1 MTKRNYSYESEV
13 KLTME
18 GENLLKKASIR
29 NAEYYNMVEILDK
42 LYADSKNGRIFTDLV
57 SVISSEDNIKMAYR
71 NLKNNKGSQTA
82 GVDGLTFENLNGV
95 PDGVLVCKVKEKIQ
109 NYQPK
114 AVRRVYI
121 PKPNGKQRPLGIP
134 TVLDRLVQQSVLQI
148 MEPICEAKFY
158 DKSYGFRPNRSTN
171 NAIAMCYKY
180 AQQDGYHYVV
190 DVDIKGFFDNVDH
203 AKLIKQIWALGIH
216 DKNLICLIGKM
227 LKAPIEYK
235 GEREIPTKGTPQGGV
250 LSPLLA
256 NIVLNELDWWIASQW
271 ELMPMKKPCKSD
283 VLKNKN
289 GSDNRG
295 YQYKRLRET
304 SKLKDCHIVRYAD
317 DFKIFCK
324 NYSDACKLKA
334 ATEQWLLERL
344 KLETSEEKSR
354 ITNLKVNY
362 SEFLGIKFKL
372 YKKGTKWVI
381 KSHMTEKALASQQ
394 KKLKVAMLNLKG
406 AHASKQLQHRD
417 TTTYNQMVVGMHQY
431 YSMATMICEDVHKL
445 FPPLHLTL
453 KHASSVNKVSR
464 EPPERLYDGMDE
476 FFYECYKD
484 SKQVRFING
493 LIIVPVAYCKT
504 KNPMCHSP
512 SVNRYTASGREL
524 IHKMLQK
531 DEYYDVLAN
540 LSKTNIPNE
549 SIEFH
554 DNMISRFVASKGKCE
569 LCKKHLVLDDVACL
583 RIKPKEEGG
592 TDEYKNLRIVHKDV
606 LELRNTDDVTVIKR
620 IISELNISESS
631 ERQKIN
637 KWRNRIGKE
646 NIQFG
651 NL

>member
-29 NAEYYNMVEILDK
+29 NAEYYNMVEVLDK
-42 LYADSKNGRIFTDLV
+42 LYEDSKNGRIFTDLI
-57 SVISSEDNIKMAYR
+57 SVISSDDNIKMAYR
-71 NLKNNKGSQTA
+71 NLKSNKGSQTP
-82 GVDGLTFENLNGV
+82 GVDGLTFE
-95 PDGVLVCKVKEKIQ
+95 DLVNMPEEILVSKVRGKIK

-134 TVLDRLVQQSVLQI
+134 TVLDRLVQQSVLQV
-148 MEPICEAKFY
+148 MEPVCEARFY
-158 DKSYGFRPNRSTN
+158 DKSYGFRPNRSAN

-180 AQQDGYHYVV
+180 AQRDGYHYVV

-203 AKLIKQIWALGIH
+203 AKLLKQIWTLGIH

-235 GEREIPTKGTPQGGV
+235 GVRVKATKGTPQGGV

-271 ELMPMKKPCKSD
+271 EYMPIKNPTKSD
-283 VLKNKN
+283 IYINRN
-289 GSDNRG
+289 GSENRG
-295 YQYKRLRET
+295 NLYKKLRT
-304 SKLKDCHIVRYAD
+304 TKLKDCHIVRYAD

-324 NYSDACKLKA
+324 TYQTACKLKI
-334 ATEQWLLERL
+334 ATEQWLLDRL

-362 SEFLGIKFKL
+362 SEFLGVKFKL
-372 YKKGTKWVI
+372 YKKGKKWVI
-381 KSHMTEKALASQQ
+381 KSHMTEKALMNQQ
-394 KKLKVAMLNLKG
+394 KKLKVAMMNLKK
-406 AHASKQLQHRD
+406 AHATKQLQHRD

-445 FPPLHLTL
+445 FPPLYQSL
-453 KHASSVNKVSR
+453 KHASSINKVSR
-464 EPPERLYDGMDE
+464 DPPERLYDGMDE
-476 FFYECYKD
+476 FFYMSYKD

-504 KNPMCHSP
+504 KNPMCHNP
-512 SVNRYTASGREL
+512 NVNRYTADGREL
-524 IHKMLQK
+524 IHKMLQSE
-531 DEYYDVLAN
+531 EYMDVLVG
-540 LSKTNIPNE
+540 LSKQKIQGE

-554 DNMISRFVASKGKCE
+554 DNMISRFVATKGKCE
-569 LCKKHLVLDDVACL
+569 LSKKQLELSEVVCM
-583 RIKPKEEGG
+583 RIEPKEQGG
-592 TDEYKNLRIVHKDV
+592 TDEYKNLRIVHKEV
-606 LELRNTDDVTVIKR
+606 LELRNTDDVNAIKG
-620 IISELNISESS
+620 IIAKLGIREGSMI
-631 ERQKIN
+631 QKIN

-646 NIQFG
+646 NIKFG